1 MNSDRRA
8 STGLAGPG
16 DGAGLQLRGIT
27 KRFGPLVANDHIDL
41 DIRPGEIH
49 CLLGENGA
57 GKSTLMNVLYGLLQA
72 DEGTI
77 SVDGTELHLADPRQ
91 AMAAGIGMVHQHF
104 MLVEV
109 FTVAENLVLGRET
122 GAMGTVD
129 MKAARAR
136 VRELS
141 ERYKLQVDP
150 DAVIEN
156 LPVGVQQRVEILKA
170 LANDAKYLI
179 FDEPTA
185 VLTPQEIDE
194 LMAVMQALRDEGRAI
209 VFITHKLRE
218 VRAIAD
224 RITVIRRGK
233 VVGTADPSMTEAQL
247 AELMV
252 GRAVAL
258 TVDKQPP
265 KLGAERLVVSDLVVA
280 NAAGTVMVDHVDFS
294 VRGGEILC
302 LAGVQGNGQTELA
315 EAILGTTPVTGGSIQ
330 VDGSEIGHLN
340 PHQTLEAGI
349 GFVPE
354 DRQKDGFVGSFS
366 VAENLVL
373 NHVDEFSRGL
383 ALNMDK
389 IRQNATSRVDE
400 FDIRTAS
407 IDLPVASLSGGNQQK
422 VVLARELSR
431 PLSLLVANQPT
442 RGVDVGAI
450 EFLHDRIVAERDNG
464 TAVVI
469 VSTEL
474 DEVVGLADRVA
485 VMYRGKIVG
494 IVPPDTPRDA
504 LGLMMAGVPEHEALA
519 AAGVAPAAPR
529 EEGERA

>member
-1 MNSDRRA
+1 MEAR
-8 STGLAGPG
+8 
-16 DGAGLQLRGIT
+16 GALRLRGIT
-27 KRFGPLVANDHIDL
+27 KRFGALVANDHIDL

-72 DEGTI
+72 DEGEI
-77 SVDGTELHLADPRQ
+77 SIDGTALHMTNPKQ

-109 FTVAENLVLGRET
+109 FTVAENIVLGRET
-122 GAMGTVD
+122 GAAGTVD

-141 ERYKLQVDP
+141 DRYKLRVEP

-233 VVGTADPSMTEAQL
+233 VVGTADPGMTEAQL

-252 GRAVAL
+252 GRSVAL
-258 TVDKQPP
+258 SVDKQPAQT
-265 KLGAERLVVSDLVVA
+265 GEERLQVQDLVVA
-280 NAAGTVMVDHVDFS
+280 NSAGTVMVDHVGFS

-315 EAILGTTPVTGGSIQ
+315 EAILGTTPVTSGEIL
-330 VDGSEIGHLN
+330 VDGTKVSRLDPLH
-340 PHQTLEAGI
+340 TLRAGV

-373 NHVDEFSRGL
+373 NHVDEFSHGM
-383 ALNMDK
+383 ALDMDK
-389 IRQNATSRVDE
+389 IRTNAEQRVEE

-450 EFLHDRIVAERDNG
+450 EFLHERIVAERDRG

-485 VMYRGKIVG
+485 VMYRGRIVG
-494 IVPPDTPRDA
+494 IVPPNTPRDA
-504 LGLMMAGVPEHEALA
+504 LGLMMAGVPQNEALA
-519 AAGVAPAAPR
+519 AAGVTTQ
-529 EEGERA
+529 EGGLA